1 MVAACRGEFRRN
13 AVEACAD
20 SLQAW
25 VNDIAEAF
33 TGVRDEDIDAGPST
47 SGMAP
52 RPSASALAQQRLNEE
67 LVKKWVVVPAEE
79 KAGGGKRR
87 CPICKEEFVDE
98 FVQDEEEWVW
108 RNCVKV
114 KNSVSRRPEV
124 LNHRLMVNVCLSTTT
139 LHVERMHWRPLRQ
152 IEKQLQ
158 LVPPIRKL
166 LFFAEPVR
174 AGQQA
179 VKALLYLLV
188 SSRRSHKAR

>member
-1 MVAACRGEFRRN
+1 MVAACRGEFAIVTAR
-13 AVEACAD
+13 ACTD
-20 SLQAW
+20 LLQAW

-114 KNSVSRRPEV
+114 KNSVSTGLE
-124 LNHRLMVNVCLSTTT
+124 LS
-139 LHVERMHWRPLRQ
+139 HH
-152 IEKQLQ
+152 
-158 LVPPIRKL
+158 
-166 LFFAEPVR
+166 
-174 AGQQA
+174 
-179 VKALLYLLV
+179 
-188 SSRRSHKAR
+188 